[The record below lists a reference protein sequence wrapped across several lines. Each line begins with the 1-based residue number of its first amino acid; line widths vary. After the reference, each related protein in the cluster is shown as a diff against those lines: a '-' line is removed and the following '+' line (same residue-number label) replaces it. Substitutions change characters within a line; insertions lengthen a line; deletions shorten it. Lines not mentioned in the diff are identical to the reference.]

1 MKFKGNIEPYWYAVI
16 AIVNVLAVIV
26 FAVYGLSKNSIL
38 YMPLWIVI
46 NLYTLPVLFRNYVEF
61 DKNKVT
67 VYFGLLTK
75 TIPVKG
81 IKSVKEISG
90 YQAAFAA
97 SSKRI
102 EIESAQVST
111 VSISIAEQ
119 KVFIKKLMKANRNIK
134 YLV

>member
-1 MKFKGNIEPYWYAVI
+1 MRFKGKVAPYWYAI
-16 AIVNVLAVIV
+16 ITIVNALAVVV

-46 NLYTLPVLFRNYVEF
+46 NLYMIPVLFRNYVEF

-81 IKSVKEISG
+81 IKSIKEVTG

-97 SSKRI
+97 SSERL
-102 EIESAQVST
+102 EIESAHIST
-111 VSISIAEQ
+111 VLISIEEQ
-119 KVFIKKLMKANRNIK
+119 KVLIRKLMKANRNIK